1 MSYAAI
7 DIGTN
12 SCRLLI
18 AEREGHEIK
27 TLYKEIET
35 TRIGAGLSQ
44 TGQISGEAAERSW
57 QWLEKIQPVLKS
69 YDVQHYQAVA
79 TSAVREAAN
88 GQAFVDEAARR
99 SQMPVKIISGE
110 EEARL
115 SYIGVEK
122 GLQLDHPPLVADLG
136 GGSTEFICNHQDF
149 VISLPVGA
157 VRATEMQLS
166 AADIADRLQPIR
178 TMQARFIQY
187 PLVMVGGTASTLA
200 SVKLGLDVYDSGK
213 VHGHQV
219 TRQEA
224 ADIYQL
230 LERTPLALRKRLPGL
245 QPERADIINAGILI
259 IVMIMDLLKKP
270 EIIVSD
276 SDLLQGI
283 IWSQEFYL

>member
-7 DIGTN
+7 DVGSN

-18 AEREGHEIK
+18 AEKDDSGLRI
-27 TLYKEIET
+27 LYKEIET

-44 TGQISGEAAERSW
+44 TGQISEEAAQRSW
-57 QWLEKIQPVLKS
+57 QWLEKIQPLLKA
-69 YDVQHYQAVA
+69 YDVKRYRAVA

-88 GQAFVDEAARR
+88 GKMFVEESVRR
-99 SQMPVKIISGE
+99 SQIPVDIISGE

-122 GLQLDHPPLVADLG
+122 GLQLDHSPLVVDLG
-136 GGSTEFICNHQDF
+136 GGSTEFICNQQEF

-157 VRATEMQLS
+157 VRATDMQMS
-166 AADIADRLQPIR
+166 VTDIAERLRPVQG
-178 TMQARFIQY
+178 MQSRFMEY

-200 SVKLGLDVYDSGK
+200 SVKLGLEIYDSGK
-213 VHGHQV
+213 VHGHRV
-219 TRQEA
+219 TRQEI

-230 LERTPLALRKRLPGL
+230 LERTPLALRRRLPGL
-245 QPERADIINAGILI
+245 QPERADIINAGVL
-259 IVMIMDLLKKP
+259 VTMLIMDMLKKT

-283 IWSQEFYL
+283 IWSF

>member
-1 MSYAAI
+1 MRCAAI

-18 AEREGHEIK
+18 AAREGQRLE

-44 TGQISGEAAERSW
+44 SGQISGEAAQRSW
-57 QWLEKIQPVLKS
+57 QWLEKIEPILRA
-69 YDVQHYQAVA
+69 YDVQYARAVA
-79 TSAVREAAN
+79 TSAVREAGN
-88 GQAFVDEAARR
+88 GQAFVEEAVRR
-99 SQMPVKIISGE
+99 SHMSVEIISGE
-110 EEARL
+110 EEAKL

-157 VRATEMQLS
+157 VRATEMQMN
-166 AADIADRLQPIR
+166 AADIAERLQPVQA
-178 TMQARFIQY
+178 MQGRFAEY
-187 PLVMVGGTASTLA
+187 PLVMVGGTASTIA
-200 SVKLGLDVYDSGK
+200 SVKLGLDEYDSKK

-230 LERTPLALRKRLPGL
+230 LERTPLPLRKRLPGL
-245 QPERADIINAGILI
+245 QPERADIINAGVLITMLIMELLGKSSIL
-259 IVMIMDLLKKP
+259 
-270 EIIVSD
+270 VSD

-283 IWSQEFYL
+283 IWSQEYL